1 VELLYSH
8 ILGNILLKKNS
19 TKTTKEKKL
28 HHTLAK
34 EIAAAHTTSVIGVV
48 QLTMEQAAL
57 EVLLR
62 SVRPQ

>member
-1 VELLYSH
+1 MELLYSH

-19 TKTTKEKKL
+19 TKNTKEKKL
-28 HHTLAK
+28 QHTLAK
-34 EIAAAHTTSVIGVV
+34 EIAAAHTTSVIGAV